1 MRREQGWSTALVAM
15 ISLLVAC
22 EGTTPAP
29 KAAPTG
35 GGAGSSSASAKGGS
49 SAILGPVGG
58 SSGKS
63 SSASSSAANDIC
75 SGKGPV
81 VTIPATT
88 TTSSYKTCT
97 GKLAE
102 THFVSALC
110 TCENATVAGYLRTRA
125 FNSKQGTSLDL
136 GGSVGVNQTYAITE
150 GFTDVGGSMS
160 IAGPDSLSFAGYLK
174 TGADLR
180 TQGDAVVAGYTNV
193 GRNMWVGHG
202 FTDLGP
208 VKVAGDLHM
217 SGPIMA
223 IPLSVTGAKTQEA
236 VTIAPPC
243 PCAPSDI
250 INVASMVAEA
260 KDHND
265 NAANGIRPDMFD
277 ILVGNIEATLPCG
290 KFYINQ
296 IAGIGNVIFKV
307 TGRAALFIDGSVAN
321 TGNLEFQLSPSA
333 EIDIFIR
340 ENLVLT
346 GRAIFGDES
355 RPAASRI
362 YVGGEGTVLL
372 TGFGKFVGNLYAPRS
387 LVQAVGYA
395 DVAGSIFAGNFLSP
409 GYANFAFDAAISTAG
424 DTCGDKPDKPSNPPP
439 TGCTQCG
446 VCSGGTAC
454 VNGTCGACHA
464 DADCCGQLICSSGKC
479 VQPGQIIY

>member
-1 MRREQGWSTALVAM
+1 MKRQQGWSIALLTM
-15 ISLLVAC
+15 ICLSVAC
-22 EGTTPAP
+22 EDDVGAPPHATSSGGKAGSSAAGGKGGSGGTSAST
-29 KAAPTG
+29 KKS
-35 GGAGSSSASAKGGS
+35 GSSSASSTAVS
-49 SAILGPVGG
+49 
-58 SSGKS
+58 
-63 SSASSSAANDIC
+63 DIC

-97 GKLAE
+97 GRLAE

-125 FNSKQGTSLDL
+125 FNSSKGTSLDM
-136 GGSVGVNQTYAITE
+136 GGSVGVNKTYAITE

-160 IAGPDSLSFAGYLK
+160 IAGSDSLSFAGYLK

-180 TQGDAVVAGYTNV
+180 TQGEALVAGYTNV
-193 GRNMWVGHG
+193 GRNMWVGNG

-208 VKVAGDLHM
+208 VKVTGDLHM

-223 IPLSVTGAKTQEA
+223 IPLLVEGSKTQEA
-236 VTIAPPC
+236 VNIAPPC
-243 PCAPSDI
+243 PCAPNDI
-250 INVASMVAEA
+250 INVAAMVAEA

-265 NAANGIRPDMFD
+265 NAANGIRPAMFNL
-277 ILVGNIEATLPCG
+277 LVGNLEASLPCG
-290 KFYINQ
+290 RFYIEQ
-296 IAGIGNVIFKV
+296 IAGVGNVIFKV

-321 TGNLEFQLSPSA
+321 TGNLEFQLAPSA

-340 ENLVLT
+340 DNLVLT
-346 GRAIFGDES
+346 GRAVFGDES

-424 DTCGDKPDKPSNPPP
+424 DTCDNPGTPKTPPP
-439 TGCTQCG
+439 TTCTQCG

-454 VNGTCGACHA
+454 VNGSCGACRT
-464 DADCCGQLICSSGKC
+464 DADCCGQLICSAGQC
-479 VQPGQIIY
+479 IQPGQIIY